1 MGRLRNA
8 LWALAAEPPFRL
20 FTRFILKQLPVPV
33 KVRLDWHISPKPAYL
48 MGLYHA
54 AEQAKHEGISEIS
67 AIEFGV
73 AGGKGLLAMQTEAEA
88 VERTFGV
95 KIKVYGFDLGTG
107 LPEFIGDHRDHPD
120 RWKPGDYP
128 MDEPLLRSK
137 LTARTTLV
145 LGDLNE
151 TAKTFFANYQPPH
164 LGFVAIDVDL
174 YSSTTAALQIF
185 ADPNRRT
192 LVHIPL
198 YFDDIIG
205 FTYHHWAGELLAIK
219 EFNDKDYEV
228 KIDNWSGVK
237 YDYYCAA
244 NAPHLDHMFVAHD
257 LRAAVQTRR
266 HEGVEVLSL

>member
-1 MGRLRNA
+1 
-8 LWALAAEPPFRL
+8 
-20 FTRFILKQLPVPV
+20 
-33 KVRLDWHISPKPAYL
+33 

-54 AEQAKHEGISEIS
+54 ARQAKNEGISEIS

-73 AGGKGLLAMQTEAEA
+73 AGGRGLLAMQTEAEA

-95 KIKVYGFDLGTG
+95 NIKVYGFDLGTG

-151 TAKTFFANYQPPH
+151 TAKTFSANYQPPH
-164 LGFVAIDVDL
+164 LGFVAFDVNL
-174 YSSTTAALQIF
+174 YSSTIAALQIF

-192 LVHIPL
+192 LAHMPL
-198 YFDDIIG
+198 YFDDIKG

-228 KIDNWSGVK
+228 KIDTWSGVK
-237 YDYYCAA
+237 YDCYCAA

-257 LRAAVQTRR
+257 LRAAMQTRR
-266 HEGVEVLSL
+266 HDAVEVLPL